1 MEIKKS
7 NEYFMSLAIKEAL
20 KAYRI
25 NETPIG
31 CIIVKDDKII
41 ARAYNK
47 REKDNLVISH
57 AEINAIKKASKIL
70 GDWRLVGC
78 KMYVTLEPCIMC
90 AGAIIQ
96 SRIDELYYG
105 AKEPRFG
112 SIVSYTNIF
121 DLDYNHKVKVF
132 GGIKE
137 DICSKVLKDFFKEL
151 RSQK

>member
-1 MEIKKS
+1 METKKS
-7 NEYFMSLAIKEAL
+7 NEYYMSLAIKEAM

-31 CIIVKDDKII
+31 CVIVYNDKVI
-41 ARAYNK
+41 ARGYNK

-57 AEINAIKKASKIL
+57 AEINAIKKASKVL
-70 GDWRLVGC
+70 GDWRLNGC
-78 KMYVTLEPCIMC
+78 KMYITLEPCIMC

-96 SRIDELYYG
+96 SRISELYYG

-112 SIVSYTNIF
+112 SVVSYTNIF
-121 DLDYNHKVKVF
+121 DLNYNHKVDVF

-137 DICSKVLKDFFKEL
+137 EECSLLLKDFFKEL
-151 RSQK
+151 RGQK